1 MPKRSILLVLAFCLA
16 GALLCAAA
24 DNSITGT
31 WKLNEAKSK
40 IPAGAGK
47 NPTVVYSAEGDRI
60 KCVVDGFDG
69 SGKPVHNEW
78 VGRFDG
84 KDYPLV
90 GDSTADSR
98 SYKITDAR
106 HHQLWN
112 KKGGKVVA
120 SGTIVYSADGKSRT
134 VTTTSTDD
142 KGKKVTLVQVYE
154 KQ

>member
-1 MPKRSILLVLAFCLA
+1 MSKRSILLVLAVCLV
-16 GALLCAAA
+16 GTLICAAA
-24 DNSITGT
+24 DNGIMGT

-47 NPTVVYSAEGDRI
+47 NPTVIYSAEGDNV

-69 SGKPVHNEW
+69 SGKSVHNEW
-78 VGRFDG
+78 VGKFDG

-90 GDSTADSR
+90 GDPTADSR

-112 KKGGKVVA
+112 KKSGKVVT

-134 VTTTSTDD
+134 VTTHGTDA
-142 KGKKVTLVQVYE
+142 KGKKLTIVQVYDKE
-154 KQ
+154 